1 MHSISLRQEKRNMR
15 SLILSLSFLV
25 TSLVATAQNGK
36 IEGKIT
42 DAKTGLPLT
51 GVSISIKNS
60 TKGTSSDLEGRY
72 ILNVTGLTG
81 KITLVFSYG
90 GSVKDV
96 EDIEV
101 SEAKVTTQ
109 DVSLE
114 VKAKTGDAVIVRSS
128 TNARKE
134 TAASLITF
142 QKTTN
147 TVASVISAEAIK
159 RSPDR
164 NTGEVLKRLPGASIQ
179 EGKFLVVRG
188 LADRY
193 NQAMLNGVLLT
204 STEPDRKTFSFD
216 LIPSSM
222 VDNIVVNKAFVPEYP
237 GEWAGGLVQVNTKD
251 IPSKNFFTIQLGT
264 GFNTQTTGKD
274 FYVDKVGKTSELGI
288 DDGSRDLP
296 ASYTTKSGF
305 DILPASEK
313 TAIGKQL
320 RNVWAVNSTSA
331 SPNTSLQL
339 SGGFNGKL
347 FGKKVGG
354 IFGINYNKTNRYLNL
369 LNRLNNIDENY
380 KVDVLYN
387 YNDDKYQQDIAV
399 GAIGSFAIQ
408 FNALNKVAFK
418 SLVSVNSANS
428 IVQRQGP
435 NFDRDELIKGSEL
448 SYKQN
453 TFYTI
458 QALGEHGIFKN
469 TKLKWYGA
477 FNILDGFVPDQ
488 RRITYSKS
496 STNAADPYRAV
507 IANVLS
513 QQSGS
518 RVFQSL
524 SDYIYTAGGDVSYN
538 FEMFGQ
544 KQTLKGGYM
553 LQIKDRLYDAKLFA
567 NYLPT
572 DNDALKQLTENQ
584 IFAPENFG
592 NGTDNKF
599 AFDAIKG
606 NTFRYLANTILN
618 AGFLQFDNQFTNK
631 LRVVWGLR
639 VEHFDQL
646 VGSVKKYDPR
656 HTNTKVTDF
665 LPGVNATYK
674 LNDKTNIRLSGSQT
688 VVRPELRELAF
699 LNLYDFELNLSVQG
713 DPTLKRTKITNFD
726 LRYELY
732 PRAGEV
738 FTLGVFYKNFNTP
751 TEQFLNNT
759 TVNFVNLTKATAFG
773 AEVEIRKKLDFS
785 RPLKNFTFQSNI
797 SYIYSRA
804 KDDVFQLDRP
814 LQGQSPYVINMG
826 ILYDHQESGINATL
840 LFNRIGER
848 IYLIGD
854 VGIGATSPDVYEA
867 PRSVVDFQV
876 AKKVLKT
883 KGELRLNISDIL
895 NQTQYFYQ
903 NANSKKS
910 FQKNVDAFRF
920 TRKFGT
926 TFGLTFNYSL

>member
-1 MHSISLRQEKRNMR
+1 MR
-15 SLILSLSFLV
+15 VTLIICILFLSQHLF
-25 TSLVATAQNGK
+25 AQNAK
-36 IEGKIT
+36 VEGKVN
-42 DAKTGLPLT
+42 DSKTGLPLT
-51 GVSISIKNS
+51 GVSVSVKNS
-60 TKGTSSDLEGRY
+60 TKGTSTDLEGRY
-72 ILNVTGLTG
+72 VVNVTGQTG

-90 GSVKDV
+90 GSVKEV

-101 SEAKVTTQ
+101 SVAKVTTQ

-305 DILPASEK
+305 DILSASEK

-320 RNVWAVNSTSA
+320 RNVWSVNSTSA

-354 IFGINYNKTNRYLNL
+354 IFGVNYNKTNRYLNL

-387 YNDDKYQQDIAV
+387 YNDDKYQQDIAA

-418 SLVSVNSANS
+418 SLISVNSANS
-428 IVQRQGP
+428 VVQRQGP
-435 NFDRDELIKGSEL
+435 NFDRDELIKGAEL

-453 TFYTI
+453 TFYTV

-567 NYLPT
+567 NYLPK
-572 DNDALKQLTENQ
+572 DNDALKQLTEDK
-584 IFAPENFG
+584 IFVPENFG

-713 DPTLKRTKITNFD
+713 DPSLKRTKITNLD

-773 AEVEIRKKLDFS
+773 AEFEIRKKLDFS

-903 NANSKKS
+903 NANSKRS
-910 FQKNVDAFRF
+910 FQKNVDAYRF